1 MYKKEFD
8 LQSDGFTSEVELMT
22 DIQDIANA
30 TLPREKEDF
39 VLTVSETK
47 VSISYQWSNIPRKI
61 F

>member
-1 MYKKEFD
+1 MLAARFFFEYRAMYKKEFD

-39 VLTVSETK
+39 VLTVS
-47 VSISYQWSNIPRKI
+47 SG
-61 F
+61 